1 MPNNTTL
8 QLPTIFRWLTSVIFA
23 GLLVFPEL
31 AAAKAELLRHTV
43 EVEGHP
49 MALWE
54 KRASKPKGTIL
65 LLHGKTW
72 SALPD
77 FDLQVTGENLSFM
90 DGLVEKGYTVYALD
104 GRGYGGTPRDHTG
117 WLTPD
122 RAAQDATAILT
133 WIKSRNGIAS
143 HLFGWSYGSM
153 VAQLVVQRLPD
164 LVSSVTL
171 FGYPYYRGRFAST
184 ERPEYPAEA
193 PAKENTAHNAASDF
207 ITPGSISDE
216 AIAAY
221 VAAALSADPVRV
233 DFKDL
238 HQWQALDPTRIKTPL
253 LLLQAEF
260 DPLATT
266 EHQGEFF
273 QAVATSNKWWVSLP
287 DGDHAALLE
296 TPRQRILDA
305 IDGFISNLHQ

>member
-1 MPNNTTL
+1 MPNTTIL
-8 QLPTIFRWLTSVIFA
+8 ISPAISRWLTSVIFV
-23 GLLVFPEL
+23 GFLVFPEL
-31 AAAKAELLRHTV
+31 AAAKAELLQHTV

-65 LLHGKTW
+65 LLQGKTW

-104 GRGYGGTPRDHTG
+104 GRGYGGTPRDHSG

-184 ERPEYPAEA
+184 ERPEYPAVA
-193 PAKENTAHNAASDF
+193 PAKENTAQSAASDF

-238 HQWQALDPTRIKTPL
+238 HQWQALDPTGIKTPL

-273 QAVATSNKWWVSLP
+273 QAVATSDKWWVSLP

-296 TPRQRILDA
+296 TPRQRMLDA
-305 IDGFISNLHQ
+305 IDGFISSLYH

>member
-1 MPNNTTL
+1 MPNTTTL
-8 QLPTIFRWLTSVIFA
+8 KLPEIFRWLTSVIFA
-23 GLLVFPEL
+23 GYLVFPEL
-31 AAAKAELLRHTV
+31 AAARTELLQHTV

-49 MALWE
+49 MALWK

-122 RAAQDATAILT
+122 HAAQDATAILT

-164 LVSSVTL
+164 
-171 FGYPYYRGRFAST
+171 
-184 ERPEYPAEA
+184 
-193 PAKENTAHNAASDF
+193 
-207 ITPGSISDE
+207 
-216 AIAAY
+216 
-221 VAAALSADPVRV
+221 
-233 DFKDL
+233 
-238 HQWQALDPTRIKTPL
+238 
-253 LLLQAEF
+253 
-260 DPLATT
+260 
-266 EHQGEFF
+266 
-273 QAVATSNKWWVSLP
+273 
-287 DGDHAALLE
+287 
-296 TPRQRILDA
+296 
-305 IDGFISNLHQ
+305 

>member
-1 MPNNTTL
+1 MPDTTTL
-8 QLPTIFRWLTSVIFA
+8 KLSTIFQRLARYIFA
-23 GLLVFPEL
+23 GSLIILEI
-31 AAAKAELLRHTV
+31 ATAKAELLQHTV

-54 KRASKPKGTIL
+54 KRATKPKGTLL

-72 SALPD
+72 SALPN

-122 RAAQDATAILT
+122 RAARDVTAILC

-153 VAQLVVQRLPD
+153 VAQLVVQRQPE

-184 ERPEYPAEA
+184 ERLEYPAEA
-193 PAKENTAHNAASDF
+193 PAKENTAQNAASDF

-216 AIAAY
+216 AVAAY
-221 VAAALSADPVRV
+221 VTAALSADPVRV

-238 HQWQALDPTRIKTPL
+238 HQWQELDPTRVSTPL

-260 DPLATT
+260 DPLALTQ
-266 EHQGEFF
+266 HQAEFF

-296 TPRQRILDA
+296 TPRQRMLDV
-305 IDGFISNLHQ
+305 IDSFIANL